1 VTAALTRKAH
11 IHTRS
16 SGETAKMTSGVMKK
30 AVGAV
35 SFSGDETPCD
45 DVFTLAYLTISWH
58 D

>member
-1 VTAALTRKAH
+1 
-11 IHTRS
+11 
-16 SGETAKMTSGVMKK
+16 MTSGVMKK